1 MKIITLE
8 LQADKQK
15 PSLIR
20 FGVVLYK
27 GYSWPNLGTER
38 SFFDLSVPMPTA
50 SPPRLTQVNQA
61 SMVYKKVTDMII
73 DGRARHNH
81 NGHAEFNKQTTTSRV
96 FTQQD

>member
-27 GYSWPNLGTER
+27 GYSWPNSGTER
-38 SFFDLSVPMPTA
+38 SFFDLSVPRP
-50 SPPRLTQVNQA
+50 STQVNQA
-61 SMVYKKVTDMII
+61 AMVYKKVTDMII